1 MKKNIKKKVM
11 AGSMAVVMAAGFAG
25 TYSYQNGAS
34 EVHAE
39 EETKELTEAAEN
51 VLGDSDAGEQGE
63 FCKEESVYV
72 KADASGKISE
82 TTVTEW
88 LKNPAKG
95 NVEDT
100 SELNDIK
107 NIKGDE
113 QFAQRSGG
121 ELNWQSEGDDIYY
134 QGTTN
139 KELPVD
145 VKVSY
150 KLDGKEIAP
159 EDLEGK
165 DGKVEIRFD
174 YENKSKE
181 TVEVNGENVEMYTPF
196 TMVTA
201 MMLPIDEYK
210 NVTIDNG
217 KIVSDA
223 DKDIVVGVAFPGL
236 EENLDLEELDVDIP
250 DSLTITADV
259 KDVSVGPT
267 ITLASAEIMS
277 ELGLDDVDSF
287 DDLEDSINQLEDA
300 ADQLVD
306 GSQAASDGA
315 SQLADG
321 SKTLADGV
329 NTLNDKSGDLT
340 NGVKTLADG
349 VGAYTGGVAEL
360 YEGST
365 ALTAGAQAANA
376 GAVMIRDGIANQM
389 APGVNALVGGYTGD
403 GTQNNPGANNLIRQ
417 TKSMIASAQTTMT
430 GENGIAVSLGKAAAY
445 LENISLTSDA
455 EVTGAD
461 EAASAVV
468 ASLESAGVD
477 DAEQYRDA
485 IKTALDEKLAVT
497 SEDNQSSKDAL
508 SNAKDAI
515 SEAQASMQKAA
526 TDAGTASAYADGL
539 DKTLAGLYNGTMAL
553 QQGLNGDGTAA
564 NPGLVAGSASL
575 ASGTQSLAAGAS
587 AFEAGAEQLYNNS
600 APLMAGVTALK
611 EGGSQLAG
619 GVGQLA
625 DGAAQVSDGANALA
639 QGNQQLAEGMSEFKS
654 EGIDK
659 LTETFNGDIQNAID
673 RIDAM
678 SSLAKNYKSFA
689 GIRDGVSGKTKFVI
703 ETEGVD

>member
-1 MKKNIKKKVM
+1 MKRNIKKKVM
-11 AGSMAVVMAAGFAG
+11 AGSMAVVMAAGLAG

-51 VLGDSDAGEQGE
+51 VLKDSDAGEQGG
-63 FCKEESVYV
+63 FSKEESVYV

-88 LKNPAKG
+88 LKNPEKG

-113 QFAQRSGG
+113 KFTEGKEG
-121 ELNWQSEGDDIYY
+121 ELSWKSEGDDIYY
-134 QGTTN
+134 QGTTD

-181 TVEVNGENVEMYTPF
+181 IVEVNGENVEMYTPF

-201 MMLPIDEYK
+201 MMLPTDEYK

-217 KIVSDA
+217 KIISDA
-223 DKDIVVGVAFPGL
+223 DKDIVVGVALPGL
-236 EENLDLEELDVDIP
+236 EENLNLENLDVDIP

-277 ELGLDDVDSF
+277 DFNLDDVDSF
-287 DDLEDSINQLEDA
+287 DDLQDSIDELEDA
-300 ADQLVD
+300 AGQLVD

-329 NTLNDKSGDLT
+329 NTLNDKSGDLIS
-340 NGVKTLADG
+340 GVNSLANG
-349 VGAYTGGVAEL
+349 VGAYTGGVKEL

-365 ALTAGAQAANA
+365 SLTQGAEAVNAGANSLSATIGRAKGGAGELKDGAAGVKGGMAQVSGELQDAVNALGGLATTSAEGIAESAQSVLDGVTVQRPNDQTIDNIINTYFSEADDTTKAQVRNAINEALEGCTVNAGASAAAVNADTTRDINATVEEIKAGIQQAQAALTSDQSELVKGVTSLEN
-376 GAVMIRDGIANQM
+376 GAANLEYM
-389 APGVNALVGGYTGD
+389 LGTGD
-403 GTQNNPGANNLIRQ
+403 GSTATIGSGA
-417 TKSMIASAQTTMT
+417 
-430 GENGIAVSLGKAAAY
+430 
-445 LENISLTSDA
+445 
-455 EVTGAD
+455 
-461 EAASAVV
+461 
-468 ASLESAGVD
+468 
-477 DAEQYRDA
+477 
-485 IKTALDEKLAVT
+485 
-497 SEDNQSSKDAL
+497 
-508 SNAKDAI
+508 
-515 SEAQASMQKAA
+515 
-526 TDAGTASAYADGL
+526 
-539 DKTLAGLYNGTMAL
+539 
-553 QQGLNGDGTAA
+553 
-564 NPGLVAGSASL
+564 
-575 ASGTQSLAAGAS
+575 QSLAAGTQSLTEGAS
-587 AFEAGAEQLYNNS
+587 ALEAGAEQLYNNS

-611 EGGSQLAG
+611 DGGSQLAG

-625 DGAAQVSDGANALA
+625 DGAAQVSDGANTLA
-639 QGNQQLAEGMSEFKS
+639 QGNQQLAEGMSQFKS

-678 SSLAKNYKSFA
+678 SNIAKNYKSFA
-689 GIRDGVSGKTKFVI
+689 GIKDGVSGKTKFVI

>member
-1 MKKNIKKKVM
+1 MKRNIKKKVM
-11 AGSMAVVMAAGFAG
+11 AGSMAVVMAAGLAG

-51 VLGDSDAGEQGE
+51 VLKDSDAGDQGG
-63 FCKEESVYV
+63 FSKEESVYV

-88 LKNPAKG
+88 LKNPEKG

-113 QFAQRSGG
+113 KFTEGKDG
-121 ELNWQSEGDDIYY
+121 ELSWKSEGDDIYY
-134 QGTTN
+134 QGTTD

-150 KLDGKEIAP
+150 KLDGREIAP

-181 TVEVNGENVEMYTPF
+181 IVEVNGENVEMYTPF

-201 MMLPIDEYK
+201 MMLPTDEYK

-217 KIVSDA
+217 KIISDA
-223 DKDIVVGVAFPGL
+223 DKDIVVGVALPGL
-236 EENLDLEELDVDIP
+236 EENLNLENLDVDIP

-277 ELGLDDVDSF
+277 DFNLDDVDSF
-287 DDLEDSINQLEDA
+287 DDLQDSIDELEDA
-300 ADQLVD
+300 AGQLVD

-329 NTLNDKSGDLT
+329 NTLNDKSGDLIS
-340 NGVKTLADG
+340 GVNSLANG
-349 VGAYTGGVAEL
+349 VGAYTGGVKEL

-365 ALTAGAQAANA
+365 SLTQGAEAVNAGADSLNTAIGQAKGGAGQLKDGAAQVKGGMEQVSNGLQSAVDALGGLATASAESMAANVQVTFDETAVQTPNADTIEAIINTYFSGADEPTKTQARAAINEALGKCAVNADASTVTVDPQTIAGTAQAIKAGIQQAQAALTSEQSGLVQGVTGLEN
-376 GAVMIRDGIANQM
+376 GAANLEYM
-389 APGVNALVGGYTGD
+389 LGTGD
-403 GTQNNPGANNLIRQ
+403 GSTATIGSGA
-417 TKSMIASAQTTMT
+417 
-430 GENGIAVSLGKAAAY
+430 
-445 LENISLTSDA
+445 
-455 EVTGAD
+455 
-461 EAASAVV
+461 
-468 ASLESAGVD
+468 
-477 DAEQYRDA
+477 
-485 IKTALDEKLAVT
+485 
-497 SEDNQSSKDAL
+497 
-508 SNAKDAI
+508 
-515 SEAQASMQKAA
+515 
-526 TDAGTASAYADGL
+526 
-539 DKTLAGLYNGTMAL
+539 
-553 QQGLNGDGTAA
+553 
-564 NPGLVAGSASL
+564 
-575 ASGTQSLAAGAS
+575 QSLAAGTQSLTEGAS
-587 AFEAGAEQLYNNS
+587 ALEAGAEQLYNNS

-611 EGGSQLAG
+611 DGGSQLAG

-639 QGNQQLAEGMSEFKS
+639 QGNQQLAEGMSQFKS

-678 SSLAKNYKSFA
+678 SNIAKNYKSFA
-689 GIRDGVSGKTKFVI
+689 GIKDGVSGKTKFVI

>member
-1 MKKNIKKKVM
+1 MKRNIKKKVM
-11 AGSMAVVMAAGFAG
+11 AGSMAVVMAAGLAG

-51 VLGDSDAGEQGE
+51 VLKDSDAGEQGG
-63 FCKEESVYV
+63 FSKEESVYV

-88 LKNPAKG
+88 LKNPEKG

-113 QFAQRSGG
+113 KFTEGKDG
-121 ELNWQSEGDDIYY
+121 ELSWKSEGDDIYY
-134 QGTTN
+134 QGTTD

-181 TVEVNGENVEMYTPF
+181 IVEVNGENVEMYTPF

-201 MMLPIDEYK
+201 MMLPTDEYK

-217 KIVSDA
+217 KIISDA
-223 DKDIVVGVAFPGL
+223 DKDIVVGVALPGL
-236 EENLDLEELDVDIP
+236 EENLNLENLDVDIP

-277 ELGLDDVDSF
+277 DFNLDDVDSF
-287 DDLEDSINQLEDA
+287 DDLQDSIDELEDA
-300 ADQLVD
+300 AGQLVD

-365 ALTAGAQAANA
+365 ALAAGAAAAN
-376 GAVMIRDGIANQM
+376 
-389 APGVNALVGGYTGD
+389 T
-403 GTQNNPGANNLIRQ
+403 GANSLNAAIGQAKGGAGELKDGATRVKGGMAKVSEGLKGVADALGSVTGSANSIA
-417 TKSMIASAQTTMT
+417 ASAQSALDGAT
-430 GENGIAVSLGKAAAY
+430 VQKP
-445 LENISLTSDA
+445 SDQTIDDIINTCLS
-455 EVTGAD
+455 EAD
-461 EAASAVV
+461 EATKAQAKKAINEALNGCTVNADTSAVAV
-468 ASLESAGVD
+468 NA
-477 DAEQYRDA
+477 DAARDA
-485 IKTALDEKLAVT
+485 DTIAAIQEGIQQA
-497 SEDNQSSKDAL
+497 QDAL
-508 SNAKDAI
+508 TSGIQGIETLETGA
-515 SEAQASMQKAA
+515 AQLEYML
-526 TDAGTASAYADGL
+526 GI
-539 DKTLAGLYNGTMAL
+539 
-553 QQGLNGDGTAA
+553 GDGSTPTIGSGAQS
-564 NPGLVAGSASL
+564 LVT
-575 ASGTQSLAAGAS
+575 GTQSLTEGAS
-587 AFEAGAEQLYNNS
+587 ALNAGAEQLYNNS

-611 EGGSQLAG
+611 DGGSQLAG

-639 QGNQQLAEGMSEFKS
+639 QGNQQLAEGMSQFKS

-678 SSLAKNYKSFA
+678 SNIAKNYKSFA
-689 GIRDGVSGKTKFVI
+689 GIKDGVSGKTKFVI